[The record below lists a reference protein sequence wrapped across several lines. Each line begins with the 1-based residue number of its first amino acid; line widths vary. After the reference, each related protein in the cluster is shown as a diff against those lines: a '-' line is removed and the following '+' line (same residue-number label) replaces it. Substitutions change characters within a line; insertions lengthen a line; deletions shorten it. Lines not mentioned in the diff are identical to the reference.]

1 MGETRYRCIDAIASI
16 VPQDLAY
23 DDIAQVT
30 TCYDFRAPSDSLQ
43 MLPLHDDF
51 TSLPRPSLIMHFT
64 LSEFCLIYKALIKDK
79 ALLLVK

>member
-23 DDIAQVT
+23 DDIARVT

-43 MLPLHDDF
+43 MLP
-51 TSLPRPSLIMHFT
+51 PMMT
-64 LSEFCLIYKALIKDK
+64 LSHFPGPL
-79 ALLLVK
+79 